1 MKPAYICFMNVD
13 KKIIDLENKV
23 SLLLE
28 RVEDLE
34 LVIKEYNDEFRV
46 GLANENL
53 ISLREVKLTSAL
65 QKKTLAYPR
74 GSLYLF
80 GYF

>member
-34 LVIKEYNDEFRV
+34 LVIKEYNDQFRD

-53 ISLREVKLTSAL
+53 ISLREVKLTSADEKNIFL
-65 QKKTLAYPR
+65 RLLAEKIS
-74 GSLYLF
+74 G
-80 GYF
+80 GAE